1 MYYIMPQKISMNL
14 TRGGTSYKN
23 PSMRLLTTTQQTT
36 MNPTMRQGSNFNMA
50 GIYGARGPSC
60 G

>member
-14 TRGGTSYKN
+14 TRGTSYKK
-23 PSMRLLTTTQQTT
+23 PSIRLLTTTQQPPLNT
-36 MNPTMRQGSNFNMA
+36 NLRQMSNFNMA
-50 GIYGARGPSC
+50 AIYGARGTSC

>member
-1 MYYIMPQKISMNL
+1 MYYIMPQKINMNL
-14 TRGGTSYKN
+14 TRGTSYKK
-23 PSMRLLTTTQQTT
+23 PSMGLLTTTQQTT
-36 MNPTMRQGSNFNMA
+36 LNPTLRQGSNFNMA

>member
-14 TRGGTSYKN
+14 NRGTSYKK
-23 PSMRLLTTTQQTT
+23 PSMSLLTTTQQTRL
-36 MNPTMRQGSNFNMA
+36 NPTLRQGSNFNMA
-50 GIYGARGPSC
+50 GIYGARGQSC

>member
-1 MYYIMPQKISMNL
+1 MPQKISMNL
-14 TRGGTSYKN
+14 TRGTSYKN

-36 MNPTMRQGSNFNMA
+36 LNPTLRQGSNFNMA

>member
-1 MYYIMPQKISMNL
+1 MPQKINMNL
-14 TRGGTSYKN
+14 TRGTSYKK
-23 PSMRLLTTTQQTT
+23 PSMGLLTTTQQTT
-36 MNPTMRQGSNFNMA
+36 LNPTLRQGSNFNMA